1 MIAITLFLLLQTR
14 QPITCQVFG
23 VQPAKVFVTCRDKNG
38 FPVEPD
44 SFVKREDWPSEWYPP
59 RIMQRYNAELIDGA
73 IVPVFTPEPV
83 DLRNRELRRWR
94 LQPIQ

>member
-1 MIAITLFLLLQTR
+1 MIALALFLLLQTR

-23 VQPAKVFVTCRDKNG
+23 VQPAGTFVTCMDERG
-38 FPVEPD
+38 VPVEPD
-44 SFVKREDWPSEWYPP
+44 KMVKREDWPSEWYPP

-83 DLRNRELRRWR
+83 DLRNGELRRWR
-94 LQPIQ
+94 FQAIR

>member
-1 MIAITLFLLLQTR
+1 MIAIILALMIQTR

-23 VQPAKVFVTCRDKNG
+23 VQPAKVFIACMDERG
-38 FPVEPD
+38 FPVAPD
-44 SFVKREDWPSEWYPP
+44 STVKREDWPSEWNSP

-73 IVPVFTPEPV
+73 IVPVFTPKPV
-83 DLRNRELRRWR
+83 DLRNAELRRWR